1 MNTPEVMLPERTLPR
16 SCSGAKANPRWPRRA
31 DLQAF
36 SRSAEDKRAA
46 RLLPEASQYLPIEA
60 TEDADLQAD

>member
-1 MNTPEVMLPERTLPR
+1 MNTPDVMLPERTLSR
-16 SCSGAKANPRWPRRA
+16 SCSGAKANPRWPRGA

-46 RLLPEASQYLPIEA
+46 RLLPEASQNLPIEA
-60 TEDADLQAD
+60 IDDADLPVD

>member
-1 MNTPEVMLPERTLPR
+1 MLPERTLQR
-16 SCSGAKANPRWPRRA
+16 SCSGAKANPRWSRRA

-36 SRSAEDKRAA
+36 SRSADDKRAA
-46 RLLPEASQYLPIEA
+46 RLLPEASQYLPIDA